1 MKKAILSLAL
11 FGVALQSQAQDM
23 LFQEKIKAESIPDV
37 VVTAI
42 EKDFPDYTV
51 MEYDAV
57 PIEYV
62 DDEVYFNPDAKS
74 LEDYDT
80 YQISMKSNEG
90 ELTAT
95 YDREG
100 NLLNT
105 TEHLKDTLLPMSVR
119 KAVAKAYPGW
129 EFVKDSY
136 NMMDY
141 KGGKDR
147 QRYRIV
153 LENHGKKLRVYTNA
167 KGKILNHHRN
177 A

>member
-23 LFQEKIKAESIPDV
+23 LFQEKIKAENIPDV
-37 VVTAI
+37 VVSAI
-42 EKDFPDYTV
+42 KKDFPDYSV
-51 MEYDAV
+51 IEYDAV

-62 DDEVYFNPDAKS
+62 SGDVYFNPNIDS
-74 LEDYDT
+74 WDDYDT
-80 YQISMKSNEG
+80 YQVVMKSNEG
-90 ELTAT
+90 ELRAS
-95 YDREG
+95 YNREG

-105 TEHLKDTLLPMSVR
+105 SEHLKDASLPMSVR
-119 KAVAKAYPGW
+119 KSVAKAYPGW
-129 EFVKDSY
+129 EFKKDTY

-141 KGGKDR
+141 HGGKER

-167 KGKILNHHRN
+167 KGKILNHRRS